1 MKKLALTIAI
11 VLGMT
16 MTTFAD
22 GNGLF
27 NRANNAQNGG
37 SGYSYF
43 SGSKGGDGPATP
55 ALPGHGEDTN
65 QSAPLGSGIAL
76 LAVLGG
82 AYLVGKIRREE

>member
-22 GNGLF
+22 GGGLF
-27 NRANNAQNGG
+27 QRGNTPEQEVGIFGKGRA
-37 SGYSYF
+37 
-43 SGSKGGDGPATP
+43 ATGMP
-55 ALPGHGEDTN
+55 ALPNHNLLEN
-65 QSAPLGSGIAL
+65 QDADAPLGTGIAL

-82 AYLVGKIRREE
+82 AYLVGKKRREE